1 MAGEPNTY
9 SDGDVDEIIA
19 DLSKRIAELEA
30 AGAAAVS
37 KVDHIH
43 AIDDGKM
50 TDAEIALIVGC
61 HRAYVRSVRQ
71 ISKKQSAQV
80 VAKSKVRASLK
91 ARITELERVCAEL
104 YQVLGSLSDSTEL
117 FDHPDVI
124 RALDQASQARVVH
137 DDLLPWPREA
147 LTKSNDKP

>member
-1 MAGEPNTY
+1 
-9 SDGDVDEIIA
+9 
-19 DLSKRIAELEA
+19 
-30 AGAAAVS
+30 VS